1 MGLLMSC
8 HEETTPEML
17 LIRAKGGDGPA
28 LGGLIE
34 RYRNYLGL
42 LARLQIGRR
51 LQGKFDVDDLIQE
64 VSLEAHKN
72 IGRFRGQSEAEFL
85 SWLRLIL
92 AAILSN
98 QVRHYFGTRQRDPR
112 RERRIAADLDRSSRA
127 LDRKLIAPESSPSQ
141 QAARREQ
148 AVLLA
153 DVLAELPES
162 YREVIILRHLEGLT
176 FPEVAR
182 RLEKTENSVKNLWVR
197 ALARLRTALEDQR

>member
-8 HEETTPEML
+8 HGETTPEML
-17 LIRAKGGDGPA
+17 LIRAKGGDGHA

-127 LDRKLIAPESSPSQ
+127 LDQKLIAPESSPSQ

-153 DVLAELPES
+153 DVLAGLPKS